1 MTTLIRPLSTSSA
14 RQTLTFP
21 LAGYSQT
28 VQAYLWGAGGGAGG
42 SDGSRQGGAGS
53 GGGYVSAQFTVNP
66 GDVVEI
72 GVGGAGSSGRNSS
85 VANAYET
92 PIFNTRTAVPIGQTT
107 ALPRASATNVARW
120 SKFLNDTGVWNT
132 GTALDGSTTSLANTL
147 NFDQS
152 YTVFFEYSIT
162 YVFNLAAYYQATVYL
177 DGEVLFESGLNSWTT
192 QETGGSR
199 LVIAIT
205 PGNHT
210 IRIRANA
217 NPGASYGVFGVGL
230 TIATSTNAGLGG
242 YGLVRNIF
250 DTRNTVASPPLFE
263 SSPILNSTN
272 IYSNLM
278 FDFGMWEQDVK
289 ATSCSRTYTNVYFPY
304 TGVYQV
310 EMSAANTATLT
321 IDGTSVYTTPGS
333 DSYSTAYTTDV
344 TVSQGYHTVSF
355 AASFSQTALSSA
367 GVAIVISKSWSGA
380 TGGLAGPVGSSG
392 GGGGS
397 GACTTLTLNPK
408 TPNETLIAVAVGGAG
423 GGGAGNSDGGIGEA
437 TAPGPRGQT
446 AAGVSSAQVGQ
457 NQGDLYKDGGGGGAG
472 GPGGPGGAGLNGYS
486 SQGDAYG
493 QAGAVGLSYLNP
505 IATGIVA
512 NPTNVSVAIT
522 GPYYDLLPGVGQG
535 GAPGSLQASNGGAVF
550 IFNSFGPRV
559 RTDAGWQE
567 VKTIFVNVN
576 GEWKQVD
583 GMYVNEAGIW
593 EPVVG
598 TFVPTFEAQADDWAI
613 LSRPPDRRALPPPPP
628 VVFDTVRYCCCFVA
642 GTQITMADGSTKN
655 IEDVALGEV
664 VVGKDGT
671 HNTVLEFLRPTLGET
686 GATLMAF
693 NGGKPFMASDH
704 PVFVK
709 GQGWKSFDPAMTYSK
724 YSMTVGQYQVGD
736 VIETQDGV
744 GFEIHSIEEYSDQ
757 DPDQTIYNFVLDG
770 NHTYIADNL
779 VVHNKGVGSCGGTA
793 GGGGAGGTGCCCC
806 FVAGTLI
813 TMADGSYKCIE
824 DVALGDVVLGKDGTH
839 NTVLEFL
846 RPTLGETGATLMAF
860 NGLEP
865 FMASDHP
872 VWIRNE
878 GWKSFDP
885 AMTYEKY
892 GIVVSQYKVG
902 DVIETEDQTGF
913 VIDSIEEYN
922 NQDLTQIIYNIK
934 VTGNNTYVANRL
946 VVHNKSDA
954 RLKRNIELI
963 DTRNDGLKIYT
974 FNYVWSDVTWI
985 GVMAQD
991 LLEQPQ
997 FAHAVR
1003 MDADGFYSV
1012 NYSKINFEM
1021 VRADTYCVEI

>member
-1 MTTLIRPLSTSSA
+1 MTTLIRPLAMTNA
-14 RQTLTFP
+14 RQTLTLP
-21 LAGYSQT
+21 TAGYSQT

-42 SDGSRQGGAGS
+42 SDGTRQGGAGS
-53 GGGYVSAQFTVNP
+53 GGGYVAAQFNVNP

-72 GVGGAGSSGRNSS
+72 AVGSSGSSGVNSS

-92 PIFNTRTAVPIGQTT
+92 PIFSTRTAIPIGRTT
-107 ALPRASATNVARW
+107 PLPRASTTNVARW

-132 GTALDGSTTSLANTL
+132 GTAVNGSTTSLTNTL

-152 YTVFFEYSIT
+152 YTVFFELSIT
-162 YVFNLAAYYQATVYL
+162 YVFNLAAYYEATVFL

-199 LVIAIT
+199 LVVPVT

-217 NPGASYGVFGVGL
+217 NAGASYGVFGVGL
-230 TIATSTNAGLGG
+230 TIATAGNAGFGG

-250 DTRNTVASPPLFE
+250 DTRSAVASPPLSVPTF
-263 SSPILNSTN
+263 IVDSTN

-278 FDFGMWEQDVK
+278 FDFGMWEAEPK
-289 ATSCSRTYTNVYFPY
+289 ATSCARTYTNVYFPY

-310 EMSAANTATLT
+310 EMSAANTATLS
-321 IDGTSVYTTPGS
+321 IDGAVVYTTPGS
-333 DSYSTAYTTDV
+333 DSYSTSYTTDV
-344 TVSQGYHTVSF
+344 TVSQGYHVVSF
-355 AASFSQTALSSA
+355 SASFSQTALPSA

-380 TGGLAGPVGSSG
+380 TGGLAGPVGTSG

-397 GACTTLTLNPK
+397 GGCTTLVLNPR

-423 GGGAGNSDGGIGEA
+423 GGGAGNSNGGIGEA
-437 TAPGPRGQT
+437 TAPGPRGRT
-446 AAGVSSAQVGQ
+446 AAGVSSPQTGQ

-486 SQGDAYG
+486 SEGDAYA
-493 QAGAVGLSYLNP
+493 QAGTVGLSYLNP
-505 IATGIVA
+505 IASGFAVD
-512 NPTNVSVAIT
+512 PTNVTVAFQ
-522 GPYYDLLPGVGQG
+522 GPYYDLLPGIGQG
-535 GAPGSLQASNGGAVF
+535 GGPGSLQGNNGGAVF

-559 RTDAGWQE
+559 RNAAGWQE

-576 GEWKQVD
+576 GEWKQID
-583 GMYVNEAGIW
+583 GMYVNEAGVW

-598 TFVPTFEAQADDWAI
+598 TFVPTFESQADDWGRV
-613 LSRPPDRRALPPPPP
+613 SRVPDRRALPPPPKP
-628 VVFDTVRYCCCFVA
+628 IVYDTFRNCCCFVA
-642 GTQITMADGSTKN
+642 GTPIIMADGSTKN
-655 IEDVALGEV
+655 IEDVELGEV
-664 VVGKDGT
+664 IVGKDGA

-757 DPDQTIYNFVLDG
+757 DPDQTIYNFTLDG
-770 NHTYIADNL
+770 NNTYIADNL
-779 VVHNKGVGSCGGTA
+779 VVHNKGTGGCGGS
-793 GGGGAGGTGCCCC
+793 GGGGGGGGGCCCC

-860 NGLEP
+860 NSGVP

-878 GWKSFDP
+878 GWKSYDP
-885 AMTYEKY
+885 AMTYDKY

-934 VTGNNTYVANRL
+934 VTGNNTYVANKL

-954 RLKRNIELI
+954 RLKHNIELI
-963 DTRNDGLKIYT
+963 ETRSDGLRIYS
-974 FNYVWSDVTWI
+974 FNYIWSDVTWI

-991 LLEQPQ
+991 LLEHPQ
-997 FAHAVR
+997 FAHAVQ

-1012 NYSKINFEM
+1012 DYSKINFEM
-1021 VRADTYCVEI
+1021 VRADTYCVES